1 MLLQVHPIAIK
12 LKAKGISMTWQGFA
26 AVVYVSAEEGVIIA
40 AKSSQEEAAAR
51 AQERSL
57 AMRINCSSDLG
68 PTLNAHA

>member
-1 MLLQVHPIAIK
+1 MWLQVHPIAIR

-26 AVVYVSAEEGVIIA
+26 AVVHASGDEGVIIA

-57 AMRINCSSDLG
+57 EMRINCSSDLG